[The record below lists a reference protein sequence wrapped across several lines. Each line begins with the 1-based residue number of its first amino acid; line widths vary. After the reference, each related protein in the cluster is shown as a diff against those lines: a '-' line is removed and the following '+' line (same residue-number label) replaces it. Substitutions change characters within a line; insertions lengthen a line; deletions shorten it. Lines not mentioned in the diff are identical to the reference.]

1 MVVVRRCGGGDGLG
15 VVAGVVDTGRYN
27 PGLRNEWR
35 VEAGRRRERRG
46 VVERRGKEKR
56 GRRYAGTATVQ

>member
-1 MVVVRRCGGGDGLG
+1 MG
-15 VVAGVVDTGRYN
+15 VVASVVDTGRYN

-46 VVERRGKEKR
+46 GVERRGKEKR